1 MLEKQARSTIRR
13 TRFNE
18 ASCVMYMNG
27 NRPET
32 TVVRSHSLTHSQ
44 SVSESESAIRK
55 LKKENHCLKKTL
67 SRRWSGRSR
76 ASTRS
81 QEPTDVT
88 SLSDDSDDNDDSLYL
103 LRETSTLHGL
113 RDVMLSSSKN
123 LRLVWVLIVI
133 IALAMTLQGCYQI
146 INEFSM
152 RRIVVSYFI
161 QEAGQFNNRLI
172 INSIY
177 IIIDSIFVPDV
188 VVCPYNR
195 FNRSY
200 FEANNVSFELA
211 QFLELSFPSIE
222 LPFENLL
229 RKTEEIL
236 KKIDTLDFQLEA
248 LLSQKNMTYA
258 KFLRKASLNCEAFF
272 QDASRCANITEMMTS
287 AGKCFRLAGVKQ
299 EASGFGNGDRY
310 IIDLPEEYYNPGI
323 NQMIN
328 SGVIIKLAERGQ
340 GIDNDLTFL
349 PAGVHAIMPLLG
361 TQFEF
366 MNDPPR
372 YECEE
377 DPHKNY
383 SRVHCYEDCL
393 TSDAQHFC
401 QCSPAAAHN
410 PGHPDKICTATLLY
424 HCFFPNLFTD
434 DGKIPKAKVDAC
446 KKKCKAPCHAWNYNK
461 QVSYSSIPSESSKA
475 LISKDEWNKMKRRI
489 ILDIYY
495 SQLDYTIIKHVIAM
509 PLSSLVAQIGG
520 QFSLWAGGSLISLCQ
535 IIIYLARYVFHSVCG
550 CTFSSKKKK
559 RPRETR
565 DDHEARHRRDGK
577 RRPRDSSHNR
587 SSPKPHN
594 GNGTSK
600 IVNMEMVTTQ
610 TTEESSPI

>member
-1 MLEKQARSTIRR
+1 MLKKQAYSTIRR
-13 TRFNE
+13 TRFDE
-18 ASCVMYMNG
+18 SCVMYMNG

-32 TVVRSHSLTHSQ
+32 TVVRSHSLTQSQ
-44 SVSESESAIRK
+44 SLSDSAESALRR
-55 LKKENHCLKKTL
+55 LRKENHCLKKTL

-81 QEPTDVT
+81 QEPTDVS
-88 SLSDDSDDNDDSLYL
+88 SLSDSSDDNDDSLYL

-113 RDVMLSSSKN
+113 RDVMLSSSGR
-123 LRLVWVLIVI
+123 LRFVWVLIVFC
-133 IALAMTLQGCYQI
+133 ALVMTFQGCHQI
-146 INEFSM
+146 MDEYSM

-161 QEAGQFNNRLI
+161 QEA
-172 INSIY
+172 
-177 IIIDSIFVPDV
+177 DSIWVPDV

-195 FNRSY
+195 FNQSY
-200 FEANNVSFELA
+200 FKANNVSFELA

-222 LPFENLL
+222 LPFENLQL
-229 RKTEEIL
+229 ITEELIS
-236 KKIDTLDFQLEA
+236 KIDSLDFQLED
-248 LLSQKNMTYA
+248 LLRRKNMTYVQ
-258 KFLRKASLNCEAFF
+258 FLQEASLGCDAFF
-272 QDASRCANITEMMTS
+272 RDPARCTNITEMMTS
-287 AGKCFRLAGVKQ
+287 AGKCFRIAGVKQ
-299 EASGFGNGDRY
+299 EAAGFGNGDRY
-310 IIDLPEEYYNPGI
+310 IIDLPEEFYNPGI

-393 TSDAQHFC
+393 TSEAQKTC

-410 PGHPDKICTATLLY
+410 PGHPDRICTATLLY

-434 DGKIPKAKVDAC
+434 EGKIPKAKVDAC

-461 QVSYSSIPSESSKA
+461 QVSYSNIPSEASRA
-475 LISKDEWNKMKRRI
+475 LIPKEEYEKMKRRI

-495 SQLDYTIIKHVIAM
+495 AQLDYTVIKHVVAM
-509 PLSSLVAQIGG
+509 PLSSLIAQIGG
-520 QFSLWAGGSLISLCQ
+520 QFSLFAGGSLISLCQ
-535 IIIYLARYVFHSVCG
+535 IVIYTARYVLHKFCG
-550 CTFSSKKKK
+550 VKSKRKG
-559 RPRETR
+559 RRETR
-565 DDHEARHRRDGK
+565 EDQEARHRRGRRRK
-577 RRPRDSSHNR
+577 RDDTSSNR
-587 SSPKPHN
+587 STSKPHN
-594 GNGTSK
+594 GNGNV
-600 IVNMEMVTTQ
+600 VNIEMVAHSSTETTP
-610 TTEESSPI
+610 PI

>member
-13 TRFNE
+13 TRFDE

-32 TVVRSHSLTHSQ
+32 TVVRSHSLTQSQ
-44 SVSESESAIRK
+44 SLSDSAESAIRK
-55 LKKENHCLKKTL
+55 T
-67 SRRWSGRSR
+67 
-76 ASTRS
+76 STRS
-81 QEPTDVT
+81 HEPTDVS
-88 SLSDDSDDNDDSLYL
+88 SLSDSSDDNDDSLYL

-113 RDVMLSSSKN
+113 RDVMLSSSGR
-123 LRLVWVLIVI
+123 LRMVWVLIVI
-133 IALAMTLQGCYQI
+133 SALFMTFQGCYQI
-146 INEFSM
+146 MDEYSM

-161 QEAGQFNNRLI
+161 QEA
-172 INSIY
+172 
-177 IIIDSIFVPDV
+177 DSIWVPDV

-195 FNRSY
+195 FNRSF

-229 RKTEEIL
+229 LKTEEII

-248 LLSQKNMTYA
+248 LLNQKNMSYVQ
-258 KFLRKASLNCEAFF
+258 FLRNASLNCEAFF
-272 QDASRCANITEMMTS
+272 QDESRCANITEMMTS

-377 DPHKNY
+377 DPHRNY

-393 TSDAQHFC
+393 TSDAQKFC

-410 PGHPDKICTATLLY
+410 PGHPDRICTATLLY

-434 DGKIPKAKVDAC
+434 DGKVPKAKVDAC

-461 QVSYSSIPSESSKA
+461 QISYSNIPSESSRA
-475 LISKDEWNKMKRRI
+475 LIPKEEYNKMKRRI

-509 PLSSLVAQIGG
+509 PLSSLIAQIGG

-535 IIIYLARYVFHSVCG
+535 IVIYSVRYVLHKFCG
-550 CTFSSKKKK
+550 LKSQKK

-565 DDHEARHRRDGK
+565 EDQEARHRRE
-577 RRPRDSSHNR
+577 RRRQRRESPSSNSR
-587 SSPKPHN
+587 STPKPHN
-594 GNGTSK
+594 GNGNGK
-600 IVNMEMVTTQ
+600 IVNMEMVTTR
-610 TTEESSPI
+610 TTETTPPI